1 MKLIFRIALIIL
13 LTFGVITTEKNFLK
27 KPIFE
32 IKNIKIEGASEK
44 LETSFT
50 PLKEQLIGKNINDI
64 NIKEIEKR
72 ISQDVRI
79 KNVSVIKTALNEIA
93 IKVEEREPKYYL
105 QYKKNI
111 YILDK
116 AGIIYNYLNDLKTKD
131 FPFIVAK
138 SEEEI
143 QTLLEVLD
151 KVEATDF
158 RDIIS
163 QIYMESENCIN
174 LILSNGVIIKTN
186 KEVTKEKYDTGSYLF
201 FDLSSRKKIDYMDLR
216 YEDYI
221 IKYMEDKNGK

>member
-116 AGIIYNYLNDLKTKD
+116 DGIIYNYLNDLKTKD